1 MPRDGTILRMRRTPR
16 PEQIEV
22 VDDAVAEVLRRN
34 GGAKSVEMIASAWRF
49 MHDVLDRQIRTK
61 HPSWPDAQVA
71 AEVRRRLL
79 NGST

>member
-1 MPRDGTILRMRRTPR
+1 MRPAPR
-16 PEQIEV
+16 PDQIEV
-22 VDDAVAEVLRRN
+22 VDDAIAEILRHN

-49 MHDVLDRQIRTK
+49 MRDVLDRQVRTK
-61 HPSWPDAQVA
+61 HPSWPDDQVA